1 MKRFI
6 IFCLMAFMVGVFCEV
21 SNATSTPLK
30 NGSAVVSTREIPY
43 ANNPTD
49 ISDNGTKLAKNTRMV
64 IYQYGATI
72 SRVRVTNGKLNGKFV
87 YVRTI
92 HLKSFCMRT
101 T

>member
-1 MKRFI
+1 MKKFI
-6 IFCLMAFMVGVFCEV
+6 IFCLMALMVGVLCEI
-21 SNATSTPLK
+21 SNATSTSLK
-30 NGSAVVSTREIPY
+30 NGSAVVSTREVPY

-64 IYQYGATI
+64 IYQYGTTI

-92 HLKSFCMRT
+92 YLKTFCVKT